1 MVSRISP
8 MSGTE
13 GVTAT
18 RTVSADPGLL
28 SHEEL
33 LARNSGRRRTLEEL
47 IAKEQLNRLTSTRD
61 RVSLLFKRVRK
72 KVRWFIDNGQVKISY
87 DDFMMAV
94 TIFVLFGDDVRILCF
109 PPSADEGFSFFV
121 NLSFILFVL
130 EMLLHCWAK
139 SDYSRGIFKVKGY
152 AFSFFF
158 WLDMLAVLSMV
169 PDVSWLASGLG
180 FDDSLMDSLGTT
192 ATKAGKIGAKSSR
205 VIRMARLV
213 RLVKLY
219 KVTSQRSREKQQV
232 DDIKKLVESGHF
244 SHDEIQEYLEKSNTR
259 KQSKVGAELSDI
271 ITRRVIVVVLLMLCI
286 VPLLTY
292 SSPVDDEKDATLF
305 LHDINIQA
313 GADCDY
319 LGASVNDF
327 RSFMDQLGG
336 GKGSD
341 QAFLVSLDVSPPRC
355 EGSLLINFTDEET
368 VSAIRDEALRTISTA
383 PVTVDG
389 LVYSVTAEFNLTSY
403 LRQQSIASVN
413 LMVFVI
419 IMLIVLSTQF
429 NGDAQR
435 LVLAPIENMMAI
447 VNMVAEDPL
456 EEIDFKSMPGTGVYE
471 THVVQLA
478 IEKITALL
486 RIGFGVA
493 GAEIISSNMAVEG
506 SGTCF
511 NPMIPGKR
519 VYALFGFCD
528 ILSFDLCTEKLEDEI
543 MTFVNSVA
551 RIVHDEVTRWGGTCN
566 KNLGNAFLMVWRIGD
581 ENALAEYRGVGR
593 RGSEGSATSSFHEG
607 LSSGPDILSKQAS
620 AIDFKRKHGAID
632 LRRIPGL
639 DILSDKALVGFLKVI
654 VEVNRDVQLLAYRS
668 DKRLSLGGDNNFSLR
683 MGFGLHA
690 GWAIEGA
697 VGSLQKVDATY
708 LSPHVNMAARMEAA
722 SRQFGVSLLMTKE
735 FFKLL
740 SEPAQKYCRKIDV
753 VTVKGSNVPMPIYTY
768 DTFQNQ
774 VFPQLRAPK
783 FSSLSVQEVLTR
795 QAENYDASTWVS
807 DPDLIQLRRLAT
819 PIFLKTFDKGLNNYL
834 GGRWDEAR
842 EDLEKAD
849 KLMASND
856 IGGDGPSRAILKYME
871 ANQWACPPSW
881 SGHRPLTSK

>member
-1 MVSRISP
+1 MKVFAMPMTNINEKETNNMLSP
-8 MSGTE
+8 
-13 GVTAT
+13 T

-33 LARNSGRRRTLEEL
+33 LAKYDGRRRRTLEEL
-47 IAKEQLNRLTSTRD
+47 ITKEKLSRLNVPKAHVSQLL
-61 RVSLLFKRVRK
+61 KKVRK
-72 KVRWFIDNGQVKISY
+72 RVRWFIDHARIKISY
-87 DDFMMAV
+87 GDFMMAV

-109 PPSADEGFSFFV
+109 PPSADGVFAFFV
-121 NLSFILFVL
+121 SLSFILFVL
-130 EMLLHCWAK
+130 EMVLYFWAK
-139 SDYSRGIFKVKGY
+139 SDFSNGIFRIKGY

-158 WLDMLAVLSMV
+158 WLDLLAVLSMV
-169 PDVSWLASGLG
+169 PDVDWLASALGLQ
-180 FDDSLMDSLGTT
+180 DSLMDSLGTK
-192 ATKAGKIGAKSSR
+192 AGKAGKIGAKSSR

-219 KVTSQRSREKQQV
+219 KVTSQRSKERQKIDDLKQ
-232 DDIKKLVESGHF
+232 LVESGHF
-244 SHDEIQEYLEKSNTR
+244 SHDEIQEYLEKSSAQ

-271 ITRRVIVVVLLMLCI
+271 ITRRVIIAVLLMLCI

-292 SSPVDDEKDATLF
+292 SYPVDDELEATLF
-305 LHDINIQA
+305 LHETNIHA
-313 GADCDY
+313 GTDCDY
-319 LGASVNDF
+319 LERSVDQF
-327 RSFMDQLGG
+327 RSFMGQLVGG
-336 GKGSD
+336 DGD
-341 QAFLVSLDVSPPRC
+341 PFLVSLQVYPPRC
-355 EGSLLINFTDEET
+355 ESINFVDERLPEL
-368 VSAIRDEALRTISTA
+368 RNEALRTISTD
-383 PVTVDG
+383 PVSQDG
-389 LVYSVTAEFNLTSY
+389 FDDFSVAATFNLTSY
-403 LRQQSIASVN
+403 MERESLSSVY
-413 LMVFVI
+413 LMIFVLF
-419 IMLIVLSTQF
+419 MLVLLSTQF
-429 NGDAQR
+429 TGDAQR

-447 VNMVAEDPL
+447 VNMVAADPL
-456 EEIDFKSMPGTGVYE
+456 EDFDFKSLPRTGDYE

-506 SGTCF
+506 GGNASL

-581 ENALAEYRGVGR
+581 EATLADYRGVAR
-593 RGSEGSATSSFHEG
+593 RASDRSTGSNSEGADHHHQQH
-607 LSSGPDILSKQAS
+607 LVPRKVI
-620 AIDFKRKHGAID
+620 KRGAID

-654 VEVNRDVQLLAYRS
+654 VEINRDLQLLAYRN
-668 DKRLSLGGDNNFSLR
+668 DPRLCGENDDGFLLR

-722 SRQFGVSLLMTKE
+722 TRQFGVTILITRS

-740 SEPAQKYCRKIDV
+740 SESAQSHCRKVDV

-783 FSSLSVQEVLTR
+783 YSNLALEDILSS
-795 QAENYDASTWVS
+795 QAENYDASAWTS
-807 DPDLIQLRRLAT
+807 DPDLTQLRCLAT
-819 PIFLKTFDKGLNNYL
+819 HQFLKTFEKGLNDYL
-834 GGRWDEAR
+834 SGHWDVAR
-842 EDLEKAD
+842 EQLEKAD
-849 KLMASND
+849 KMMASND
-856 IGGDGPSRAILKYME
+856 IGGDGPSRAILKYMQE
-871 ANQWACPPSW
+871 NDWVCPPSW
-881 SGHRPLTSK
+881 QGHRPLTSK

>member
-1 MVSRISP
+1 MTKVKIAPMDGMGVS
-8 MSGTE
+8 
-13 GVTAT
+13 T

-28 SHEEL
+28 SHEQL
-33 LARNSGRRRTLEEL
+33 LERTGRRRTLEEL
-47 IAKEQLNRLTSTRD
+47 IAKEKMNRLVTTRE
-61 RVSLLFKRVRK
+61 RASALVKKAKK
-72 KVRWFIDNGQVKISY
+72 KVRWFIDHAQIKISY

-109 PPSADEGFSFFV
+109 PPSADSGFAFFV
-121 NLSFILFVL
+121 SFSFILFVL
-130 EMLLHCWAK
+130 EMLLHFWAK
-139 SDYSRGIFKVKGY
+139 SDFSRGVFKVKGY

-169 PDVSWLASGLG
+169 PDVPWLASGLG
-180 FDDSLMDSLGTT
+180 IQNSVVDSLG
-192 ATKAGKIGAKSSR
+192 ARAGKAGKIGAKSSR

-219 KVTSQRSREKQQV
+219 KVTSQRSREKQQHN
-232 DDIKKLVESGHF
+232 DLKKLVESGHF
-244 SHDEIQEYLEKSNTR
+244 SHDEIQEYLEKSSAQ

-292 SSPVDDEKDATLF
+292 SSPIDDEKDATLF
-305 LHDINIQA
+305 LHGINIEA
-313 GADCDY
+313 GLDCDY
-319 LGASVNDF
+319 LGRSVDNF

-336 GKGSD
+336 DGSLE
-341 QAFLVSLDVSPPRC
+341 QPFLVALDVSPPRC
-355 EGSLLINFTDEET
+355 EESLPINFKNEEIM
-368 VSAIRDEALRTISTA
+368 AGIRAEALRTIYTD
-383 PVTVDG
+383 PLTVDG
-389 LVYSVTAEFNLTSY
+389 LEYSVAATFNLAPY
-403 LRQQSIASVN
+403 MEKQSIASIY
-413 LMVFVI
+413 LMLFVI
-419 IMLIVLSTQF
+419 FMLIVLSAQF
-429 NGDAQR
+429 TGDAQR

-456 EEIDFKSMPGTGVYE
+456 EDFDFKSMPRTGDYE

-486 RIGFGVA
+486 RVGFGVA
-493 GAEIISSNMAVEG
+493 GAEIISSNMAVKG
-506 SGTCF
+506 GGNACL

-543 MTFVNSVA
+543 MTFVNNIA

-581 ENALAEYRGVGR
+581 EKTLGEYRGIGR
-593 RGSEGSATSSFHEG
+593 RGSEKSG
-607 LSSGPDILSKQAS
+607 LSSRRNSERSTISEDGYPEPLRPV
-620 AIDFKRKHGAID
+620 KRAAID

-654 VEVNRDVQLLAYRS
+654 IEVNRDVQLLAYR
-668 DKRLSLGGDNNFSLR
+668 DDERLSTGSDGGFLLR

-722 SRQFGVSLLMTKE
+722 SRQFGVSILLTRD

-740 SEPAQKYCRKIDV
+740 SEPAQNHCRKIDV

-774 VFPQLRAPK
+774 VFPRLRAPK
-783 FSSLSVQEVLTR
+783 YSNLSLQEILTME
-795 QAENYDASTWVS
+795 AENYDALTWVS

-819 PIFLKTFDKGLNNYL
+819 PKFLQTFEKGLTNYL
-834 GGRWDEAR
+834 GGHWQEAR
-842 EDLEKAD
+842 SILEKTD
-849 KLMASND
+849 QMMASN
-856 IGGDGPSRAILKYME
+856 GGDGPSQAILKYME
-871 ANQWACPPSW
+871 ANDWVCPSSW
-881 SGHRPLTSK
+881 LGHRPLTSK

>member
-1 MVSRISP
+1 MKVFSMPMTNETDNNNMISP
-8 MSGTE
+8 
-13 GVTAT
+13 T

-33 LARNSGRRRTLEEL
+33 LANYDGKRRRTLEEL
-47 IAKEQLNRLTSTRD
+47 ITKEKFNRMNSPKAQI
-61 RVSLLFKRVRK
+61 SLWLKRVRK
-72 KVRWFIDNGQVKISY
+72 RVHWFIDHARIKISY
-87 DDFMMAV
+87 GDFMMAV

-109 PPSADEGFSFFV
+109 PPSADGVFAFFIS
-121 NLSFILFVL
+121 LSFILFAL
-130 EMLLHCWAK
+130 EMILYCWVK
-139 SDYSRGIFKVKGY
+139 SDFSNGIFRVKGY

-158 WLDMLAVLSMV
+158 WLDLLAVLSMV
-169 PDVSWLASGLG
+169 PDVDWLASALGLQ
-180 FDDSLMDSLGTT
+180 DSLMDSLGTK
-192 ATKAGKIGAKSSR
+192 AGKAGKIGAKSSR

-219 KVTSQRSREKQQV
+219 KVTSQRSREKQKL
-232 DDIKKLVESGHF
+232 DDLKQLVESGHF
-244 SHDEIQEYLEKSNTR
+244 SHDEIQEYLEKSSAQ

-271 ITRRVIVVVLLMLCI
+271 ITRRVIIAVLLMLCV

-292 SSPVDDEKDATLF
+292 SSPVDDELEATLF
-305 LHDINIQA
+305 LHETNIHA
-313 GADCDY
+313 GDDCEY
-319 LGASVNDF
+319 LGRSVNQF
-327 RSFMDQLGG
+327 RSFMGQLVEGVG
-336 GKGSD
+336 PD
-341 QAFLVSLDVSPPRC
+341 VDPFLISLQVYPPRC
-355 EGSLLINFTDEET
+355 EPINFVDERLPELRNE
-368 VSAIRDEALRTISTA
+368 SLRTISTD
-383 PVTVDG
+383 PVSQDGVDYF
-389 LVYSVTAEFNLTSY
+389 VAATFNMTSY
-403 LRQQSIASVN
+403 MERESLSSVY
-413 LMVFVI
+413 LMIFVLF
-419 IMLIVLSTQF
+419 MLVLLSTQF
-429 NGDAQR
+429 TGDAQR

-447 VNMVAEDPL
+447 VNMVAADPL
-456 EEIDFKSMPGTGVYE
+456 EDFDFKSLPRTGDYE

-506 SGTCF
+506 GGNASL

-581 ENALAEYRGVGR
+581 EAALADYRGVGR
-593 RGSEGSATSSFHEG
+593 RGSERSAGSNNSDGADHHYHV
-607 LSSGPDILSKQAS
+607 PRKVV
-620 AIDFKRKHGAID
+620 KRGSID

-639 DILSDKALVGFLKVI
+639 DVLSDKALVGFLKVI
-654 VEVNRDVQLLAYRS
+654 VEINRDLQLLAYRNDPRLRGDS
-668 DKRLSLGGDNNFSLR
+668 DDGFLLR

-722 SRQFGVSLLMTKE
+722 TRQFGVAILITRS

-740 SEPAQKYCRKIDV
+740 SEPAQSHCRKVDV

-783 FSSLSVQEVLTR
+783 YTSLALEDILSR
-795 QAENYDASTWVS
+795 QAENYDASVWTS
-807 DPDLIQLRRLAT
+807 DPDLIQLRCLAT
-819 PIFLKTFDKGLNNYL
+819 HQFKKTFDKGLSNYL
-834 GGRWDEAR
+834 GGRWDFAR
-842 EDLEKAD
+842 EQLEKAD
-849 KLMASND
+849 KMMASND
-856 IGGDGPSRAILKYME
+856 IGGDGPSRAILKYMKE
-871 ANQWACPPSW
+871 NNWVCPTSW
-881 SGHRPLTSK
+881 QGHRPLTSK

>member
-1 MVSRISP
+1 MPMTTENNEAEHDMISP
-8 MSGTE
+8 
-13 GVTAT
+13 T

-33 LARNSGRRRTLEEL
+33 LANYDGRRRRTLEEL
-47 IAKEQLNRLTSTRD
+47 ITKEKLNRLNSPKDHVRQW
-61 RVSLLFKRVRK
+61 LKRARK
-72 KVRWFIDNGQVKISY
+72 RVRWFIDHARIKISY
-87 DDFMMAV
+87 GDFMMAV

-109 PPSADEGFSFFV
+109 PPSTDGVFSFFISI
-121 NLSFILFVL
+121 SFILFTL
-130 EMLLHCWAK
+130 EMILYCWAK
-139 SDYSRGIFKVKGY
+139 SDFSQGIFRTKGY

-158 WLDMLAVLSMV
+158 WLDLLAVLSMV
-169 PDVSWLASGLG
+169 PDVDWLASALGLQ
-180 FDDSLMDSLGTT
+180 DSLMDSLGTR
-192 ATKAGKIGAKSSR
+192 AGKAGKIGAKSSR

-219 KVTSQRSREKQQV
+219 KVTSQRSREKQQLE
-232 DDIKKLVESGHF
+232 DLKQLVESGHF
-244 SHDEIQEYLEKSNTR
+244 SHDEIQEYLEKSSAQ

-271 ITRRVIVVVLLMLCI
+271 ITRRVIIAVLLMLCI

-292 SSPVDDEKDATLF
+292 SSPVDDELEATLF
-305 LHDINIQA
+305 LHETNIHA
-313 GADCDY
+313 GNDCDY
-319 LGASVNDF
+319 LRRSVNQF
-327 RSFMDQLGG
+327 RSFMGQLTGG
-336 GKGSD
+336 GEKED
-341 QAFLVSLDVSPPRC
+341 PFLVSLQVHPPRC
-355 EGSLLINFTDEET
+355 ETINFVDESLPELRNE
-368 VSAIRDEALRTISTA
+368 SLRTISTA
-383 PVTVDG
+383 SDDTIF
-389 LVYSVTAEFNLTSY
+389 SVAATFNLTSY
-403 LRQQSIASVN
+403 MERESLSSVY
-413 LMVFVI
+413 LMIFVLF
-419 IMLIVLSTQF
+419 MLVLLSTQF
-429 NGDAQR
+429 TGDAQK

-447 VNMVAEDPL
+447 VNMVAADPL
-456 EEIDFKSMPGTGVYE
+456 EDFDFKSLPRTGDYE

-506 SGTCF
+506 GGNASL

-581 ENALAEYRGVGR
+581 EATLADYRGVAR
-593 RGSEGSATSSFHEG
+593 RASERSTGSNSEANDQQNHFVPRKG
-607 LSSGPDILSKQAS
+607 I
-620 AIDFKRKHGAID
+620 KRGAID

-639 DILSDKALVGFLKVI
+639 DMLSDKALVGFLKVI
-654 VEVNRDVQLLAYRS
+654 VEINRDLQLLAYRN
-668 DKRLSLGGDNNFSLR
+668 DPRLCGDNEDGFLLR

-722 SRQFGVSLLMTKE
+722 TRQFGVSILMTRS
-735 FFKLL
+735 FLKLL
-740 SEPAQKYCRKIDV
+740 SETAQTHCRKVDV

-783 FSSLSVQEVLTR
+783 YSSLSLEDILSK
-795 QAENYDASTWVS
+795 QAQNYDASAWTS
-807 DPDLIQLRRLAT
+807 DPDLTQLRCLAT
-819 PIFLKTFDKGLNNYL
+819 NQFRKTFEKGLNDYL
-834 GGRWDEAR
+834 SGSWDTAR
-842 EDLEKAD
+842 EKLEKAD
-849 KLMASND
+849 KMMASND
-856 IGGDGPSRAILKYME
+856 IGGDGPSRAILKYMRE
-871 ANQWACPPSW
+871 NDWACPTSW
-881 SGHRPLTSK
+881 RGHRPLTSK

>member
-1 MVSRISP
+1 MSSTAGVS
-8 MSGTE
+8 
-13 GVTAT
+13 T

-28 SHEEL
+28 SNEEL
-33 LARNSGRRRTLEEL
+33 LARTGRRRTLEEL
-47 IAKEQLNRLTSTRD
+47 IAKEKLNRLISTRD
-61 RVSLLFKRVRK
+61 RASAFARKAKK
-72 KVRWFIDNGQVKISY
+72 KVRWFIEHAQIKISY
-87 DDFMMAV
+87 DDFMMAA

-109 PPSADEGFSFFV
+109 PPTADSAFAFFV
-121 NLSFILFVL
+121 SLSFILFALELVL
-130 EMLLHCWAK
+130 TFWAK
-139 SDYSRGIFKVKGY
+139 SDFSNGIFKVKGY

-169 PDVSWLASGLG
+169 PDVPWIASGLG
-180 FDDSLMDSLGTT
+180 IQGSLMDSLGTR
-192 ATKAGKIGAKSSR
+192 AGKAGKIGAKSSR

-219 KVTSQRSREKQQV
+219 KVTSQRSREKQKLT
-232 DDIKKLVESGHF
+232 DLKKLVESGHF
-244 SHDEIQEYLEKSNTR
+244 SHDEIQDYLEKSNAQ

-292 SSPVDDEKDATLF
+292 SSPIDDELDATIF
-305 LHDINIQA
+305 LSDINVEA
-313 GADCDY
+313 GLDCDY
-319 LGASVNDF
+319 LGRSVDNF

-336 GKGSD
+336 DGSLD
-341 QAFLVSLDVSPPRC
+341 QPFLVALDVSPPRC
-355 EGSLLINFTDEET
+355 EDSIPINFANEEIIAAT
-368 VSAIRDEALRTISTA
+368 RDEALRTISTD

-389 LVYSVTAEFNLTSY
+389 LAYSVAATFNLDPY
-403 LRQQSIASVN
+403 MKQQSIASIY
-413 LMVFVI
+413 LMLFVI
-419 IMLIVLSTQF
+419 FMLIVLSTQF
-429 NGDAQR
+429 TGDAQR

-456 EEIDFKSMPGTGVYE
+456 EDFDFKSMPMTGDYE

-506 SGTCF
+506 GGSACL

-543 MTFVNSVA
+543 MTFVNSIA
-551 RIVHDEVTRWGGTCN
+551 RIVHDEVVRWGGTCN

-581 ENALAEYRGVGR
+581 ENTLAEYRGVGR
-593 RGSEGSATSSFHEG
+593 RNSERSITSDDGSTQEH
-607 LSSGPDILSKQAS
+607 
-620 AIDFKRKHGAID
+620 RKPTRQGDID

-654 VEVNRDVQLLAYRS
+654 IEVNRDTQLLAYR
-668 DKRLSLGGDNNFSLR
+668 DDERLSTPGSDGGFLLR

-722 SRQFGVSLLMTKE
+722 TRQFGVSILLTRN

-740 SEPAQKYCRKIDV
+740 SESAQAHCRKIDV

-783 FSSLSVQEVLTR
+783 YSNLSLQEVLTR
-795 QAENYDASTWVS
+795 QADNYDLSTWMS
-807 DPDLIQLRRLAT
+807 DPDLLQLRCLAT
-819 PIFLKTFDKGLNNYL
+819 PEFLKLFDKGLNNYL
-834 GGRWDEAR
+834 GGHWEEAR
-842 EDLEKAD
+842 TILEKAD
-849 KLMASND
+849 QMMASND
-856 IGGDGPSRAILKYME
+856 IGGDGPSRAILKYMK
-871 ANQWACPPSW
+871 ANDWVCPSSW

>member
-1 MVSRISP
+1 MTTKNDPYNNNDNNNVISSP
-8 MSGTE
+8 I
-13 GVTAT
+13 

-33 LARNSGRRRTLEEL
+33 LATYQGKRRRTLEEL
-47 IAKEQLNRLTSTRD
+47 ISAEKLNRSNSLKVH
-61 RVSLLFKRVRK
+61 VSQFLKRIRK
-72 KVRWFIDNGQVKISY
+72 RVRWFIDHARIKISY
-87 DDFMMAV
+87 GDFMMVV
-94 TIFVLFGDDVRILCF
+94 TIFVLFGDDVRILFF
-109 PPSADEGFSFFV
+109 PPSADGVFAFFIS
-121 NLSFILFVL
+121 LSFILFAL
-130 EMLLHCWAK
+130 EMFLYCWVK
-139 SDYSRGIFKVKGY
+139 SDFSGGPFRIKGY

-158 WLDMLAVLSMV
+158 WLDLLAVLSMV
-169 PDVSWLASGLG
+169 PDVDWLASALGLQ
-180 FDDSLMDSLGTT
+180 DSLMDSLGTK
-192 ATKAGKIGAKSSR
+192 AGKAGKIGAKSSR

-232 DDIKKLVESGHF
+232 EDLKKLVESGHF
-244 SHDEIQEYLEKSNTR
+244 SHEEIQEYLEKSSAQ

-271 ITRRVIVVVLLMLCI
+271 ITRRVIIAVLLMLCV

-292 SSPVDDEKDATLF
+292 SSPVDDELEATLF
-305 LHDINIQA
+305 LHETNIHA
-313 GADCDY
+313 GTGDCDY
-319 LGASVNDF
+319 LERAVDQF
-327 RSFMDQLGG
+327 RSFMGQLMVGTLN
-336 GKGSD
+336 SD
-341 QAFLVSLDVSPPRC
+341 EPFLVSLDVYPPRC
-355 EGSLLINFTDEET
+355 DSIDYVDERLPT
-368 VSAIRDEALRTISTA
+368 LRDEALRTISTD
-383 PVTVDG
+383 PVSIEGTE
-389 LVYSVTAEFNLTSY
+389 YSVAATFNLTTYMKRESLSSVY
-403 LRQQSIASVN
+403 LMI
-413 LMVFVI
+413 FVLF
-419 IMLIVLSTQF
+419 MLVVLSTQF
-429 NGDAQR
+429 TGDAQK

-456 EEIDFKSMPGTGVYE
+456 EDFDFKSLPRTGDYE

-478 IEKITALL
+478 IQKITALL
-486 RIGFGVA
+486 RVGFGVA
-493 GAEIISSNMAVEG
+493 GAEIISSNMTVEG
-506 SGTCF
+506 GGNASL

-581 ENALAEYRGVGR
+581 EATLAQYRGVAR
-593 RGSEGSATSSFHEG
+593 RASERSTGSDGAADNVHLPRRKVATKKG
-607 LSSGPDILSKQAS
+607 GD
-620 AIDFKRKHGAID
+620 ID

-654 VEVNRDVQLLAYRS
+654 VEINRDIQILAYRN
-668 DKRLSLGGDNNFSLR
+668 DPRLCGENDVGSFQLR

-722 SRQFGVSLLMTKE
+722 TRQFGVSVLITRS

-740 SEPAQKYCRKIDV
+740 SESAQKHCRKVDV

-768 DTFQNQ
+768 DTFQSQ

-783 FSSLSVQEVLTR
+783 YSNLSLEDILSK
-795 QAENYDASTWVS
+795 QADNYDASTWTS
-807 DPDLIQLRRLAT
+807 DPDLTQLRCLAT
-819 PIFLKTFDKGLNNYL
+819 PQFLKTFENGLNEYL
-834 GGRWDEAR
+834 GGHWEVAR
-842 EDLEKAD
+842 ELLEKAD
-849 KLMASND
+849 KMMASND
-856 IGGDGPSRAILKYME
+856 IGGDGPSRAILNYMKE
-871 ANQWACPPSW
+871 NDWVCPTSW
-881 SGHRPLTSK
+881 QGHRPLTRK